1 VNIFITGRPGS
12 GKSTALKEVV
22 GALKAKRRRIGGI
35 LTPEMRGEDGK
46 RAGFLVVDIASG
58 RSGWLAR
65 AEPGSPS
72 VGRYRVLVEEFEEVA
87 IPAIERAVGESD
99 VIVIDEIGRMEWL
112 SGRFRQAVARA
123 LESGKPVIAVVGEK
137 LAGEFRGKG
146 EVVEVRRGE
155 PIPSILQEIV
165 SAV

>member
-1 VNIFITGRPGS
+1 
-12 GKSTALKEVV
+12 
-22 GALKAKRRRIGGI
+22 
-35 LTPEMRGEDGK
+35 
-46 RAGFLVVDIASG
+46 
-58 RSGWLAR
+58 
-65 AEPGSPS
+65 
-72 VGRYRVLVEEFEEVA
+72 VEEFEEVA
-87 IPAIERAVGESD
+87 IPAIERAIGESD